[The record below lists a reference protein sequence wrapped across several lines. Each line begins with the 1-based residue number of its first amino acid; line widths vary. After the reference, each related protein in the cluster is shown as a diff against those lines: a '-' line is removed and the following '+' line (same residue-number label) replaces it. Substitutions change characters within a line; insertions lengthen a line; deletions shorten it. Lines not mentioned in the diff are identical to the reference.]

1 MTSPAS
7 QFERTVAEHGAL
19 MRRVALAA
27 VVTGIFLVAIKI
39 VAFIIT
45 DSMAMMASLS
55 DSALDV
61 IGSFVNLLAVRTALT
76 PADREHRFGHG
87 KAEPLAGLAQG
98 AFIAGSATFLVIEA
112 IKRLLEPRPVENGF
126 VGLVVMA
133 VSIAAAVG
141 LVVAQRIVVRRTG
154 SIAINADFMHYLGDI
169 VVNLG
174 VVVAIVLATT
184 VRLPAADPI
193 IGILV
198 ALLLAAGSWNVFR
211 QSYNQLMDRELPDAD
226 RERIKRIVMQNPA
239 VRDMHDLRTRA
250 AGVRAFIQVHIE
262 LDPALSLMAAHAV
275 SAAVEAGLNHAFPNA
290 EVIIHQDPEGYEA
303 VAALAK
309 S

>member
-1 MTSPAS
+1 MTPTTSP
-7 QFERTVAEHGAL
+7 FDRTALQHGQL

-27 VVTGIFLVAIKI
+27 VVTGLFLVAIKI
-39 VAFIIT
+39 VAFIVT

-76 PADREHRFGHG
+76 PADHEHRFGHG

-112 IKRLLEPRPVENGF
+112 IKRLLEPRPVEHGV

-133 VSIAAAVG
+133 VSIAATVG

-169 VVNLG
+169 AVNLG
-174 VVVAIVLATT
+174 VVVAIVLATSFA
-184 VRLPAADPI
+184 LPAADPI

-198 ALLLAAGSWNVFR
+198 AFLLAAGSWNVFR

-226 RERIKRIVMQNPA
+226 RERIKSIVMHHPA
-239 VRDMHDLRTRA
+239 VHDMHDLRTRA

-262 LDPALSLMAAHAV
+262 LDPTLSLMSAHAV
-275 SAAVEAGLNHAFPNA
+275 ADEVEAALNQAFPNA
-290 EVIIHQDPEGYEA
+290 EVIIHEDPEGYEA

>member
-1 MTSPAS
+1 MTPTTSP
-7 QFERTVAEHGAL
+7 FDRTILEHGAL

-27 VVTGIFLVAIKI
+27 VVTGLFLVAIKI
-39 VAFIIT
+39 VAFIVT

-76 PADREHRFGHG
+76 PADHEHRFGHG

-98 AFIAGSATFLVIEA
+98 AFIAGSATFVVIEA
-112 IKRLLEPRPVENGF
+112 IKRLLEPRPVEHGL

-133 VSIAAAVG
+133 VSIVAAVS
-141 LVVAQRIVVRRTG
+141 LVVAQRYVVRRTG

-174 VVVAIVLATT
+174 VVAAIVLATSFA
-184 VRLPAADPI
+184 LPAADPI

-198 ALLLAAGSWNVFR
+198 AFLLAAGSWNVFR

-226 RERIKRIVMQNPA
+226 RERIKSIVMHHPA
-239 VRDMHDLRTRA
+239 VHDMHDLRTRA

-262 LDPALSLMAAHAV
+262 LDPTLSLMSAHAV
-275 SAAVEAGLNHAFPNA
+275 ADEVEAALNQAFPNA
-290 EVIIHQDPEGYEA
+290 EVIIHEDPEGYEA

>member
-1 MTSPAS
+1 MTPTTSP
-7 QFERTVAEHGAL
+7 FDRTVIEHGRL

-27 VVTGIFLVAIKI
+27 VVTGLFLVAIKI
-39 VAFIIT
+39 VAFIVT
-45 DSMAMMASLS
+45 DSMAMMASMA

-61 IGSFVNLLAVRTALT
+61 IGSSVNLLAVRTALT

-98 AFIAGSATFLVIEA
+98 AFIAGSATFVVIEA
-112 IKRLLEPRPVENGF
+112 IERLLEPRPVEHGL
-126 VGLVVMA
+126 VGLVVMG

-141 LVVAQRIVVRRTG
+141 LVVAQRFVVRRTG

-174 VVVAIVLATT
+174 VVVAIVLATSFA
-184 VRLPAADPI
+184 LPAADPI

-198 ALLLAAGSWNVFR
+198 ACLLAAGSWNVFR

-226 RERIKRIVMQNPA
+226 RERIKRIIMQNPA
-239 VRDMHDLRTRA
+239 VQDLHDLRTRA

-262 LDPALSLMAAHAV
+262 LNPSFSLMSAHAV
-275 SAAVEAGLNHAFPNA
+275 ADEVEASLNKVFPNA

-303 VAALAK
+303 VGGLAK